1 MNILKKFALIISILS
16 IAITPVFAKE
26 VLSVEKSQS
35 VPYIVDSL
43 SLTIH
48 NGETAYLVN
57 TNTNTPFLFS
67 KGDVI
72 VAKLYL
78 YPRYSIDVG
87 WINSK
92 NEAVKSIEYINYD
105 SNNSNV
111 VQIFEVPSTDEYKM
125 FITNYNADIVA
136 LGKMEI
142 ISSASN
148 LYSNIS
154 YSNENIK
161 ELKADKKVDIQ
172 INPMA
177 LPDIDPVTNPASD
190 NWLTQQIAK
199 KVNKDNTSD
208 LTQED
213 FNKISDFYSIKSDIN
228 EIPKEIGNLFNLE
241 GINLGS
247 NQIEEIPKELFN
259 LSKLEYLLLG
269 DNQIK
274 EIPKEINSL
283 INLKTLYLNKNQISE
298 IPIELFDL
306 INLKNLNLSCN
317 NLNSIPNEVSNLT
330 NLTNLNCSYNQIN
343 EISEEIS
350 KLINLV
356 EMYFNGNNIAEIPN
370 GIGNLSNLKILEFSE
385 NKIAQLPKEIGN
397 LTNLNQLNLNKNNIS
412 LIPKEIGHLS
422 KLEELSIIF
431 NQIKEVPEEISKL
444 SSLKYLYLI
453 GNQLTN
459 LPKEIE
465 NLPNLVDL
473 YLGYNNLSLINN
485 LGNLRNLNLQN
496 NLLTTIPISN
506 SNLNSLRRLELSNN
520 QIEEIPVEIDITN
533 LYFLDLEDN
542 CIKEVPNKFENL
554 DNLRYLNLKNQTIT
568 LPSKSIVLNES
579 FSIHNPIK
587 IFDNYVMP
595 QEISNQGTYDN
606 NSNSITW
613 LASDD
618 KNEESF
624 KFSEDIRVN
633 YAETKF
639 NGTVYQPLTID
650 NIDKKDKLQQS
661 IKDAQAVLD
670 GDTTTD
676 KIIKAIYDLSK
687 AIQDYNK

>member
-1 MNILKKFALIISILS
+1 MNILKKFTLIISILS

-43 SLTIH
+43 SLTIN

-57 TNTNTPFLFS
+57 TNTDTPFLFS

-87 WINSK
+87 WVNSK

-125 FITNYNADIVA
+125 FITNYNADVVA

-161 ELKADKKVDIQ
+161 ELKAYKKVDIQ

-177 LPDIDPVTNPASD
+177 LPDINPVTNPASD

-247 NQIEEIPKELFN
+247 NQIE
-259 LSKLEYLLLG
+259 
-269 DNQIK
+269 

-412 LIPKEIGHLS
+412 IIPKEIGNLS

-431 NQIKEVPEEISKL
+431 NQIKEVSKEISKL
-444 SSLKYLYLI
+444 SNLKYSYLI
-453 GNQLTN
+453 GNQLNN

-473 YLGYNNLSLINN
+473 YLGYNNLSVINN
-485 LGNLRNLNLQN
+485 LGNLKNLNLQN
-496 NLLTTIPISN
+496 NLLTNIPISN

-533 LYFLDLEDN
+533 LYFLDLENN
-542 CIKEVPNKFENL
+542 CIKEVPNKFKNL
-554 DNLRYLNLKNQTIT
+554 DNLRYLNLKSQTIT
-568 LPSKSIVLNES
+568 LSSKSIVLNES

-595 QEISNQGTYDN
+595 QEISSQGTYDN

-624 KFSEDIRVN
+624 KFSEDIKVN
-633 YAETKF
+633 YVETKF

-650 NIDKKDKLQQS
+650 NTDKKDKLQQS

-676 KIIKAIYDLSK
+676 KIIRAIYNLSK
-687 AIQDYNK
+687 AIQDYNR